1 VNEIVEIIRGDIK
14 MSNQRGGKWKKAS
27 LDSGLSQ
34 MKLRNFFRDCKELLE
49 ENGEEDAAFYFEQVM
64 DEINEGRSLPGDK
77 RNVSKVLGL

>member
-1 VNEIVEIIRGDIK
+1 MN
-14 MSNQRGGKWKKAS
+14 NQRGGKWKKAS

-49 ENGEEDAAFYFEQVM
+49 ENGEEDAAFYFEQIM
-64 DEINEGRSLPGDK
+64 DEINEGRTLPGDK

>member
-1 VNEIVEIIRGDIK
+1 MSETVKRNRK
-14 MSNQRGGKWKKAS
+14 LSNQRGGKWKKAS

-49 ENGEEDAAFYFEQVM
+49 ENGEEDAAFYFEQIM
-64 DEINEGRSLPGDK
+64 DEINEGRNLPGDK

>member
-1 VNEIVEIIRGDIK
+1 

>member
-1 VNEIVEIIRGDIK
+1 

-49 ENGEEDAAFYFEQVM
+49 ENGEEDAAFYFEQIM
-64 DEINEGRSLPGDK
+64 DEINEGRTLPGDK
-77 RNVSKVLGL
+77 RNLSKVLGL

>member
-1 VNEIVEIIRGDIK
+1 

-49 ENGEEDAAFYFEQVM
+49 ENGEEDAAFYVEQIM
-64 DEINEGRSLPGDK
+64 DEINEGRTLPGDK

>member
-1 VNEIVEIIRGDIK
+1 

-49 ENGEEDAAFYFEQVM
+49 ENDEEDAAFYFEQIM
-64 DEINEGRSLPGDK
+64 DEINEGRTLPGDK
-77 RNVSKVLGL
+77 RTVSKVLGL

>member
-1 VNEIVEIIRGDIK
+1 

-49 ENGEEDAAFYFEQVM
+49 ENGEEDAAFYFEQIM
-64 DEINEGRSLPGDK
+64 DEINEGRTLPGDK

>member
-1 VNEIVEIIRGDIK
+1 
-14 MSNQRGGKWKKAS
+14 MSNQRTGKWKSAA

-64 DEINEGRSLPGDK
+64 DEINEGRTLPGDK

>member
-1 VNEIVEIIRGDIK
+1 

-34 MKLRNFFRDCKELLE
+34 MKLRNFFRDCKALLE
-49 ENGEEDAAFYFEQVM
+49 ENAEEDAAFYFEQIM
-64 DEINEGRSLPGDK
+64 DEINEGRTLPGDK

>member
-1 VNEIVEIIRGDIK
+1 
-14 MSNQRGGKWKKAS
+14 MSNQRRGNWKKAS

>member
-1 VNEIVEIIRGDIK
+1 

-49 ENGEEDAAFYFEQVM
+49 DNGEEDAAFYFEQIM
-64 DEINEGRSLPGDK
+64 DEINEGRTLPGDK

>member
-1 VNEIVEIIRGDIK
+1 
-14 MSNQRGGKWKKAS
+14 MSNKRGGKWKKAS

-49 ENGEEDAAFYFEQVM
+49 ENGEEDAAFYFEQIM
-64 DEINEGRSLPGDK
+64 DEINEGRTLPGDK

>member
-1 VNEIVEIIRGDIK
+1 
-14 MSNQRGGKWKKAS
+14 MSNQRRGKWKSAA

-64 DEINEGRSLPGDK
+64 DEINEGRTLPGDK
-77 RNVSKVLGL
+77 RQVQKVLGL

>member
-1 VNEIVEIIRGDIK
+1 
-14 MSNQRGGKWKKAS
+14 
-27 LDSGLSQ
+27 

>member
-1 VNEIVEIIRGDIK
+1 

-49 ENGEEDAAFYFEQVM
+49 ENGEEDAAFYFEQIM
-64 DEINEGRSLPGDK
+64 DEINEGQTLPGDK

>member
-1 VNEIVEIIRGDIK
+1 M

>member
-1 VNEIVEIIRGDIK
+1 

-34 MKLRNFFRDCKELLE
+34 MKLRNFFRDCKEQLE
-49 ENGEEDAAFYFEQVM
+49 ENGEEDAAFYFEQIM
-64 DEINEGRSLPGDK
+64 DEINEGRTLPGDK

>member
-1 VNEIVEIIRGDIK
+1 

-49 ENGEEDAAFYFEQVM
+49 ENGEEDAAFYFEQIM
-64 DEINEGRSLPGDK
+64 DEINEGRNLPGDK

>member
-1 VNEIVEIIRGDIK
+1 
-14 MSNQRGGKWKKAS
+14 MSNQRGGKRKKAS

-77 RNVSKVLGL
+77 RTVSKVLGL

>member
-1 VNEIVEIIRGDIK
+1 

-49 ENGEEDAAFYFEQVM
+49 ENGEEDAAFYFEQIM
-64 DEINEGRSLPGDK
+64 DEINEGRTLPGDN

>member
-1 VNEIVEIIRGDIK
+1 

-49 ENGEEDAAFYFEQVM
+49 ENGEEDAAFYFEQIM
-64 DEINEGRSLPGDK
+64 DEINEGRTLPGDK
-77 RNVSKVLGL
+77 RNVSKGLGL

>member
-1 VNEIVEIIRGDIK
+1 
-14 MSNQRGGKWKKAS
+14 MSNQRRGNWKKAS

-49 ENGEEDAAFYFEQVM
+49 ENGEEDAAFYFEQIM

-77 RNVSKVLGL
+77 RMVSKVLGL

>member
-1 VNEIVEIIRGDIK
+1 M
-14 MSNQRGGKWKKAS
+14 MSNQRSGKWKKAS

-49 ENGEEDAAFYFEQVM
+49 ENGEEDAAFYFEQIM
-64 DEINEGRSLPGDK
+64 DEINEGRTLPGDK

>member
-1 VNEIVEIIRGDIK
+1 ME
-14 MSNQRGGKWKKAS
+14 KAS

-49 ENGEEDAAFYFEQVM
+49 ENGEEDAAFYFEQIM
-64 DEINEGRSLPGDK
+64 DEINEGRTLPGDK

>member
-1 VNEIVEIIRGDIK
+1 
-14 MSNQRGGKWKKAS
+14 MSNQRGGKWKKAV

-64 DEINEGRSLPGDK
+64 DTINEGKSLPGDRK
-77 RNVSKVLGL
+77 DVQKVLGL

>member
-1 VNEIVEIIRGDIK
+1 

-49 ENGEEDAAFYFEQVM
+49 ENGEEDAAFYFEQIM
-64 DEINEGRSLPGDK
+64 DEINAGRTLPGDK